1 MPDGTAEPARA
12 TPPDRP
18 TSAEGEASREEA
30 TSLTRTNECQN
41 CRRRFVGEY
50 CPQCGQEATPPT
62 SALGVLSVFFREL
75 VDIESGLWPSMWAL
89 TRRPGEALSLYLGG
103 ARQGLMHPGRY
114 LLASIVVAFGTDRV
128 FTWLGMRTP
137 YGERVSEGITETESS
152 GVAPGTTAE
161 IQSLLV
167 WAADRVMESQ
177 AFLIATNLVLTGFL
191 SLTVWRLF
199 RRHFERG
206 AQAVAFS
213 AFVVGHTVFL
223 GSAAEL
229 LYIPADYLSAGSS
242 SGLPTNATIIITA
255 VYVVAVTTGTFGGG
269 WKSGAKGLL
278 AIGWA
283 AFEQALTLG
292 IVIGGYVT
300 WMIYAR
306 LGNEVPAGGTFNL
319 SINDT
324 TAVAMQILPLLA
336 FSLLPF
342 ALHAGLELYYR
353 RK

>member
-1 MPDGTAEPARA
+1 MPDRTDGPTGTDA
-12 TPPDRP
+12 
-18 TSAEGEASREEA
+18 SAGEAPLLPVESDQ
-30 TSLTRTNECQN
+30 CKN
-41 CRRRFVGEY
+41 CGRRFVGEY

-75 VDIESGLWPSMWAL
+75 VDIEGGLWPSMWTL
-89 TRRPGEALSLYLGG
+89 TIRPGEALSHYLGG
-103 ARQGLMHPGRY
+103 ARQRLMHPGRY
-114 LLASIVVAFGTDRV
+114 LLASIVVAFGTDRA

-137 YGERVSEGITETESS
+137 YDERVSANITETESS
-152 GVAPGTTAE
+152 EVAPETTTE

-177 AFLIATNLVLTGFL
+177 AFLIGTNLLLTGFL
-191 SLTVWRLF
+191 SLTIWRLF
-199 RRHFERG
+199 RSHSERG

-223 GSAAEL
+223 RSAAEL
-229 LYIPADYLSAGSS
+229 LYIPADYITAGPS
-242 SGLPTNATIIITA
+242 SGLPTNGTIVITA
-255 VYVVAVTTGTFGGG
+255 VYVVVVTTGTFGGG

-283 AFEQALTLG
+283 AFEQALVLG
-292 IVIGGYVT
+292 VVIGGYLT

-306 LGNEVPAGGTFNL
+306 LGGEMSAGGTFNL
-319 SINDT
+319 SIGDT
-324 TAVAMQILPLLA
+324 TAVAMQTLPLLA
-336 FSLLPF
+336 ISLVPF

-353 RK
+353 SR